1 MSENGPPNQF
11 LLGEWSNV
19 ILYSEGEQLDI
30 SANVIEICVEEN
42 IFSPYVRG
50 YVHMRD
56 AASYKIIRKLKL
68 KGGPETT
75 ISFSFCGLD
84 DKKNPQPKIEITKG
98 DYLVYGFDP
107 ISPFNK
113 TSEDSV
119 LYFIH
124 KCFYLDQEKRISRC
138 FSKQKISD
146 IVQELGNEIE
156 ITWKEVEK
164 TKGDI
169 TTALTYGNTIEH
181 ISTMLKYSVR
191 EENIDDVNYVFWQ
204 NLKKEHNYISLAKLY
219 SKESTFGNQPEPSGN
234 DFSSVGFIYGEFLTD
249 KDYSITRRMVSTH
262 EAINKGLLEE
272 SLAGTFASAV
282 FTVDP
287 HYENGFDYST
297 YDLKKEWNKQTH
309 ITENKFIDDDSQFWE
324 YIKGPM
330 CYRSYNVKQH
340 SYCCKEKPGGQRNEP
355 YCVSKRLSQLGQL
368 FQLGVEFVASGNSDS
383 NEIAVGN
390 IIYFSRPLFYDPEKD
405 QKQEDIFYRGKFLV
419 TTVKHVIQIKDMT
432 SPKYFC
438 RIRAYKDSVDK

>member
-1 MSENGPPNQF
+1 MKGNQF
-11 LLGEWSNV
+11 LLGEWSK
-19 ILYSEGEQLDI
+19 ILLYCEGEELDI
-30 SANVIEICVEEN
+30 SANVKEISIEEN

-50 YVHMRD
+50 YVHVRD
-56 AASYKIIRKLKL
+56 AASYKIVRKLKL

-84 DKKNPQPKIEITKG
+84 DKRNKQPNIEITKG
-98 DYLVYGFDP
+98 DYLVYAYDP

-113 TSEDSV
+113 TGQDSI

-124 KCFYLDQEKRISRC
+124 KCFFTDQEKRISRC

-156 ITWKEVEK
+156 LTWKEVEK

-169 TTALTYGNTIEH
+169 TTALTYANTIQH

-204 NLKKEHNYISLAKLY
+204 NLNKEHNFVSLAKLY
-219 SKESTFGNQPEPSGN
+219 SKESTFGSQPEPSGN
-234 DFSSVGFIYGEFLTD
+234 NFSSVGFMYGEFMSD
-249 KDYSITRRMVSTH
+249 RDYSLGRRLVSEH
-262 EAINKGLLEE
+262 YALNKGLLEE
-272 SLAGTFASAV
+272 SLAGTFSSAI
-282 FTVDP
+282 FNIDP
-287 HYENGFDYST
+287 HYTNGFEYNS
-297 YDLKKEWNKQTH
+297 YDLKEEWDKQTH

-324 YIKGPM
+324 AIKGPM
-330 CYRSYNVKQH
+330 CYRTYNVKQH

-368 FQLGVEFVASGNSDS
+368 FQVGIEFLASGNS
-383 NEIAVGN
+383 NQEEVAVGN
-390 IIYFSRPLFYDPEKD
+390 IIYFSRPLFYNPEQD
-405 QKQEDIFYRGKFLV
+405 VKQNDIFYNGKFLV
-419 TTVKHVIQIKDMT
+419 TTVKHVIQLKDMVN
-432 SPKYFC
+432 PKYFC
-438 RIRAYKDSVDK
+438 RIRAYKDSIDI